1 MPFLCPA
8 ANMRKILQRI
18 GAAERAQLSA
28 GDLSS
33 VIMSTRGDV
42 RHAILTMQLQLKASK
57 KKGRA
62 SRVRTEL
69 VSRPF
74 FVHRVEPVI
83 PSQRFARS

>member
-1 MPFLCPA
+1 
-8 ANMRKILQRI
+8 MRKILQRI

-33 VIMSTRGDV
+33 ITMSTRGDV

-69 VSRPF
+69 VMRFPF
-74 FVHRVEPVI
+74 SFRAESLSYHPRDRLVISHRV
-83 PSQRFARS
+83 A